1 MLWNRAGIKRAIW
14 WTQAKLTSVFVA
26 INGVAFG
33 AIAFATPDT
42 TRRLLLLVTIQIGL
56 IAAYRSIAR
65 TLGAQHLNGQS
76 RPTFEDRLWDAEWK
90 PPFGTESWSK
100 DEHAGFPKERQSFYR
115 QLLGPSEEMSAALY
129 GALACWEGISLT
141 WPGATTPL
149 AFALLSSAIGMA
161 LQQFKAPGLWLTAT
175 IFCGFLIPT
184 FASALPEIGT
194 LLFGKRL
201 ALRRG
206 YLRRF
211 AILAPRTREDLGMNW
226 KHQMPEPAHWEMPED
241 SVRWIALAA
250 IVGFGIPAVMVAII
264 ADVVA
269 ILLQGLALVALV
281 IVLCVAVNR
290 SLTRFVVN
298 TIPFVKFEGPI
309 EVSILIDM
317 NHRHRALMAFIALIL
332 VPLAALMQLKLDN
345 LQLLFQTIGMPGVW
359 AAQFIVSTWR
369 GQFAGHPRL
378 GSALAFERA
387 FRRSVEKVQAAKP

>member
-42 TRRLLLLVTIQIGL
+42 TRRLLLLVTIQIAL

-76 RPTFEDRLWDAEWK
+76 RPTFEDRLWNAEWK
-90 PPFGTESWSK
+90 PPLRSESWFD
-100 DEHAGFPKERQSFYR
+100 DERPDFPWDSQSFYR
-115 QLLGPSEEMSAALY
+115 QLLGSSEDMSAALY
-129 GALACWEGISLT
+129 GALSCWEGISLT

-149 AFALLSSAIGMA
+149 GFALLSSAIGMA
-161 LQQFKAPGLWLTAT
+161 LQQFKEPGLWLTAT
-175 IFCGFLIPT
+175 IFFGFLIPT

-211 AILAPRTREDLGMNW
+211 AILAPRTREDLGMNSN
-226 KHQMPEPAHWEMPED
+226 HQMPEPTHWEMPED

-250 IVGFGIPAVMVAII
+250 IVGLGIPAVMIAVI

-281 IVLCVAVNR
+281 IVVCVAAYR
-290 SLTRFVVN
+290 SLTGFIVN
-298 TIPFVKFEGPI
+298 ILPFVKFEGPI

-317 NHRHRALMAFIALIL
+317 NHRHRALMASMALML
-332 VPLAALMQLKLDN
+332 VPVAALMQLRMDN
-345 LQLLFQTIGMPGVW
+345 LQLLLQSIGTPGLW
-359 AAQFIVSTWR
+359 AGQFIVSTWR
-369 GQFAGHPRL
+369 GQFAGLPVL
-378 GSALAFERA
+378 FSACAFERA
-387 FRRSVEKVQAAKP
+387 FRRSVEKVQAVKP